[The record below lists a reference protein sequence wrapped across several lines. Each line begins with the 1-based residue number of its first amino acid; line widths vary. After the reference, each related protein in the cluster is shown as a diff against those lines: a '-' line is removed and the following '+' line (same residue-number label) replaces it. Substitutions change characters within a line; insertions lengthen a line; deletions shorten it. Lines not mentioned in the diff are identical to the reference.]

1 MVNVRDKLP
10 GMLMPNNSL
19 ITIKI
24 LLVSKVGLSVEL
36 EKTMLH
42 SPNVDQT
49 NYLEVTISSVKEL
62 KLRESSLYHN
72 TKELE
77 LSSSCTRSI
86 HGIMRNSNYLLMARR
101 FGVKFSDSIHQG
113 SPNCAVPQFP
123 HG

>member
-10 GMLMPNNSL
+10 GMLMLNNSL

-49 NYLEVTISSVKEL
+49 NYLEVTTNLDKEL
-62 KLRESSLYHN
+62 KLKESSLYHN
-72 TKELE
+72 IRELE
-77 LSSSCTRSI
+77 
-86 HGIMRNSNYLLMARR
+86 
-101 FGVKFSDSIHQG
+101 
-113 SPNCAVPQFP
+113 
-123 HG
+123 